1 MASELE
7 MVRERIKVMKEVKR
21 IEQEKLNKI
30 PLKDRKRE
38 LEQRLVVR
46 DIEKE
51 IRELE
56 EKEFAIVAANGL
68 LEYIKQTQKIEMEHI
83 NNIKI

>member
-7 MVRERIKVMKEVKR
+7 MVRERIKVMKEIKR
-21 IEQEKLNKI
+21 IEQEKLDKI

-56 EKEFAIVAANGL
+56 EKEFKCLHSWWREN
-68 LEYIKQTQKIEMEHI
+68 
-83 NNIKI
+83 